1 MEQKNALFE
10 QMPVRKAFFK
20 LALPVVLSMVVS
32 LVYNMVDTYFIA
44 KTGNAHLVAGVAL
57 GSPVFTLMIAVGDIF
72 GLGGSSFISRLFGQK
87 RDQDGKRLSV
97 FCFYGALFT
106 GVGITAL
113 LLLLRTPLLTML
125 GAQADTVQYARDY
138 YTWIAVGAPFII
150 LSFTPCNQLRTEG
163 FANASM
169 IGSVLGAVVNI
180 VLDPVLIFG
189 CKLGAAGAAIATV
202 LSQAVGAVWILH
214 FLTGKK
220 TILRLRKD
228 YMRPEKKVILPVM
241 ALGISTFVMMSTES
255 LLSISF
261 SSSLARYGGDV
272 AVGAMTVIT
281 SASQLC
287 TLPIQG
293 ICQGGQPVMS
303 FNFGA
308 GKRDR
313 VKQAFRFQ
321 LTLCLSYTTI
331 FWLLMMLVPGAV
343 AGIFTSDASLIDYT
357 TWAMRIYMAGI
368 FSTGVQIACQQSFM
382 ALGQAKVSLLL
393 ACLRKIILL
402 IPLIFILPH
411 LLPDPVFGVFLAEPV
426 SDILAATITTI
437 TFFSRFNGILERG
450 AAKV

>member
-1 MEQKNALFE
+1 MNDTFMKTKPVFPLLVSMALPNVISMLVNSLYNIVDSLFVAQINEQAMTALSLVFPIQNFVNAVAIGFGVGINALVALYRGAGDHDKADAAATHGMALSVLHGLLCTLLATAIMPGFLARFTADSTIVSMGVTYSSIVFFFAIVNMASLAFE
-10 QMPVRKAFFK
+10 KIFQAVGRMKLTM
-20 LALPVVLSMVVS
+20 LALISGCVCNILLDPIL
-32 LVYNMVDTYFIA
+32 
-44 KTGNAHLVAGVAL
+44 
-57 GSPVFTLMIAVGDIF
+57 IF
-72 GLGGSSFISRLFGQK
+72 GLGM
-87 RDQDGKRLSV
+87 
-97 FCFYGALFT
+97 
-106 GVGITAL
+106 GV
-113 LLLLRTPLLTML
+113 
-125 GAQADTVQYARDY
+125 
-138 YTWIAVGAPFII
+138 
-150 LSFTPCNQLRTEG
+150 
-163 FANASM
+163 
-169 IGSVLGAVVNI
+169 
-180 VLDPVLIFG
+180 
-189 CKLGAAGAAIATV
+189 KGAAIATV
-202 LSQAVGAVWILH
+202 LSQAVGAIWVIR
-214 FLTGKK
+214 FLTGPK
-220 TILRLRKD
+220 TILKIRKED
-228 YMRPEKKVILPVM
+228 MKLEGKIIMPVL
-241 ALGISTFVMMSTES
+241 ALGISTFVMLSTES

-287 TLPIQG
+287 TLPISG

-393 ACLRKIILL
+393 ACLRKLILL

-411 LLPDPVFGVFLAEPV
+411 VVANPVFGVFLAEPV
-426 SDILAATITTI
+426 SDIIAAAVTAT
-437 TFFSRFNGILERG
+437 TFFLQFNKILDKG
-450 AAKV
+450 AGRV